1 VADAFADGS
10 VKGQM
15 QDAFGAQAGRFHGT
29 PTCLEV
35 VGNQAIVGGIVTQ
48 GSGFAGGAEGTF
60 FLTSVVDH
68 GTSANDARIRSVSR
82 FGVFPLTVP
91 LIARRSRLELPTQQP
106 CPRPGRREVTV
117 ASGC

>member
-1 VADAFADGS
+1 ADAFADGS

-15 QDAFGAQAGRFHGT
+15 QDAFGAQAGRYHGT

-68 GTSANDARIRSVSR
+68 GTSANDAPDQISFSFWGFPADGSVDCTTFPPGASHPTTLPKARSS
-82 FGVFPLTVP
+82 
-91 LIARRSRLELPTQQP
+91 
-106 CPRPGRREVTV
+106 
-117 ASGC
+117 